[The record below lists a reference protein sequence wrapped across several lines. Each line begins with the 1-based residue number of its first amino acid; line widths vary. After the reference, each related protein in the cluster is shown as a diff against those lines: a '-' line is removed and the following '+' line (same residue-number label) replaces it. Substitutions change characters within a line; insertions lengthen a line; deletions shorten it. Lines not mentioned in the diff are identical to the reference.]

1 MNTTPKPEATSI
13 LTAADVDALL
23 KDDSMDSRIE
33 VLDKVSLNYNLQ
45 KFSHREREVAE
56 QIFRLVM
63 KDTQMQVREMFAQRI
78 CSNPDIPRD
87 IALHLALDHVRVA
100 VPMIEISEVLS
111 DADLVKII
119 DSSRDVSKLLAISR
133 RPSVSERV
141 SDALV
146 DTSYPNVISA
156 LLDNQKAEI
165 SERALAHIADSYA
178 HEPQVIQSMVDR
190 MRLPVTVVERL
201 VAHVTES
208 VAQELKKKY
217 KLTDAQIRKETTGA
231 REDVTLTLL
240 SQEHDPAMIE
250 ALVKQLMDE
259 KRLTPSIVMTAL
271 CRGQRYFFV
280 YAMAQLAHI
289 PEKNVEKLIT
299 DKGGIGFR
307 ALYDRTEMPASMF
320 EAIQIL
326 LRVVQDLEGSEVIP
340 GSLLYANRVVERML
354 QLTGD
359 RDVENMPYLIA
370 LVRQNIQRH

>member
-23 KDDSMDSRIE
+23 KDDSTDSRIE
-33 VLDKVSLNYNLQ
+33 VLDKISLQYNMQ

-56 QIFRLVM
+56 QIFRLIM
-63 KDTQMQVREMFAQRI
+63 KDTQMQVREMLSQRI
-78 CSNPDIPRD
+78 CNNPDIPRD
-87 IALHLALDHVRVA
+87 IALHLALDHDRVA
-100 VPMIEISEVLS
+100 VPIIEISEVLS

-165 SERALAHIADSYA
+165 SERALAHIAESYT

-289 PEKNVEKLIT
+289 PAKNVEKLIT

>member
-23 KDDSMDSRIE
+23 KDDSTDSRIE
-33 VLDKVSLNYNLQ
+33 VLDKISLQYNMQ

-56 QIFRLVM
+56 QIFRLIM
-63 KDTQMQVREMFAQRI
+63 KDTQMQVREMLAQRI
-78 CSNPDIPRD
+78 CNNPDIPRD
-87 IALHLALDHVRVA
+87 IALHLALDHDRVA
-100 VPMIEISEVLS
+100 VPIIEISEVLS

-165 SERALAHIADSYA
+165 SERVLAHIADTYA

-240 SQEHDPAMIE
+240 SHEHDPAMIE

-289 PEKNVEKLIT
+289 PAKNVEKLIT

-326 LRVVQDLEGSEVIP
+326 LRV
-340 GSLLYANRVVERML
+340 
-354 QLTGD
+354 
-359 RDVENMPYLIA
+359 
-370 LVRQNIQRH
+370 

>member
-1 MNTTPKPEATSI
+1 MNTTPKPEATPI

-23 KDDSMDSRIE
+23 KDDSTDSRIE
-33 VLDKVSLNYNLQ
+33 VLDKISLQYNMQ

-56 QIFRLVM
+56 HIFRLIM
-63 KDTQMQVREMFAQRI
+63 KDTQMQVREMLAQRI
-78 CSNPDIPRD
+78 CNNPDIPRD
-87 IALHLALDHVRVA
+87 IALHLALDHDRVA
-100 VPMIEISEVLS
+100 VPIIEISEVLS

-133 RPSVSERV
+133 RPTVSERV

-165 SERALAHIADSYA
+165 SERALAHIAESYT

-201 VAHVTES
+201 VARVTES
-208 VAQELKKKY
+208 VALELKKKY

-250 ALVKQLMDE
+250 ALVKQLM
-259 KRLTPSIVMTAL
+259 
-271 CRGQRYFFV
+271 
-280 YAMAQLAHI
+280 
-289 PEKNVEKLIT
+289 
-299 DKGGIGFR
+299 
-307 ALYDRTEMPASMF
+307 
-320 EAIQIL
+320 
-326 LRVVQDLEGSEVIP
+326 
-340 GSLLYANRVVERML
+340 
-354 QLTGD
+354 
-359 RDVENMPYLIA
+359 
-370 LVRQNIQRH
+370 

>member
-13 LTAADVDALL
+13 LTAADVEALL
-23 KDDSMDSRIE
+23 KDDSTDSRIE
-33 VLDKVSLNYNLQ
+33 VLDKISLQYNMQ
-45 KFSHREREVAE
+45 KFSLREREVAE
-56 QIFRLVM
+56 QIFRLIM
-63 KDTQMQVREMFAQRI
+63 KDTQMQVREMLSQRI
-78 CSNPDIPRD
+78 CNNPDIPRD
-87 IALHLALDHVRVA
+87 IALHLALDHDRVA
-100 VPMIEISEVLS
+100 VPIIEISEVLS

-165 SERALAHIADSYA
+165 SERALAHIAESYT

-289 PEKNVEKLIT
+289 PAKNVEKLIT